1 MEEEDWEYAVE
12 KLNPNVPL
20 LFSVIFGEANDGV
33 SLGVWRLEV
42 VSVMPR
48 CDVLSI
54 GSEVLTIAVDATSET
69 KLIINIKSGNFKLS
83 NMIYM
88 ASLRSIRSLS

>member
-1 MEEEDWEYAVE
+1 ME

-20 LFSVIFGEANDGV
+20 LFSVIFGEADDGV

-42 VSVMPR
+42 VSVMSR

-54 GSEVLTIAVDATSET
+54 VTEVLTIAVDATSGT
-69 KLIINIKSGNFKLS
+69 KLIININFRQLQCS
-83 NMIYM
+83 FRI
-88 ASLRSIRSLS
+88 